1 MKHKGHLAGML
12 IAASLLTGCGTVV
25 RSLPL
30 PATATAQDASG
41 IALYFGAQ
49 PHPAVKTSIGPRS
62 ESVRVSRGTQAE
74 QPTCEQA
81 LAEALNRLRLY
92 AKNHGGNAVIN
103 VTTRFHE
110 KRSNSTTEYTCGV
123 SGSAGAIGV
132 SGDVVQL
139 NAQ

>member
-12 IAASLLTGCGTVV
+12 VAASLLTGCGTVV

-30 PATATAQDASG
+30 PAAATAPDTNGVA
-41 IALYFGAQ
+41 IYFGTQ
-49 PHPAVKTSIGPRS
+49 PHPDVKTSIGPRS
-62 ESVRVSRGTQAE
+62 ESVRVRRIEGE
-74 QPTCEQA
+74 QPTCDQA
-81 LAEALNRLRLY
+81 LAEALNRLRIY
-92 AKNHGGNAVIN
+92 AKNHGGNAVVN

-110 KRSNSTTEYTCGV
+110 KRSDSTTEYTCGV
-123 SGSAGAIGV
+123 SGSAGAIAV

>member
-30 PATATAQDASG
+30 PAAATAQDASG
-41 IALYFGAQ
+41 VALYFGSQ
-49 PHPAVKTSIGPRS
+49 PHPDVKTSIGPRS

-110 KRSNSTTEYTCGV
+110 QRSNSTTDYTCGV

>member
-12 IAASLLTGCGTVV
+12 VAASLLTGCGTVV

-30 PATATAQDASG
+30 PAAATASDTSG
-41 IALYFGAQ
+41 VAVYFGAQ
-49 PHPAVKTSIGPRS
+49 PHPDIKTTIGPRS
-62 ESVRVSRGTQAE
+62 ESVRVQRGTQAE
-74 QPTCEQA
+74 QQTCDQA
-81 LAEALNRLRLY
+81 LAEALNRLRVY

-110 KRSNSTTEYTCGV
+110 KRSNSTSEYTCGV
-123 SGSAGAIGV
+123 SGSAGAIAV

>member
-1 MKHKGHLAGML
+1 MRHKGHLAGML
-12 IAASLLTGCGTVV
+12 VAASLLTGCGTVV

-30 PATATAQDASG
+30 PAAVTTSDTNGVA
-41 IALYFGAQ
+41 IYFGAQ
-49 PHPAVKTSIGPRS
+49 PHPDIKTSIGPRS
-62 ESVRVSRGTQAE
+62 ESVRVQRGTQAE
-74 QPTCEQA
+74 QQTCDQA
-81 LAEALNRLRLY
+81 LAEALNRLRVY

-110 KRSNSTTEYTCGV
+110 KRSNSTSEYTCGV
-123 SGSAGAIGV
+123 SGSAGAIAV

>member
-12 IAASLLTGCGTVV
+12 VAASLLTGCGTVV

-30 PATATAQDASG
+30 PAAATAPDTSG
-41 IALYFGAQ
+41 VAIYFGTQ
-49 PHPAVKTSIGPRS
+49 PHPDVKTSIGPRS

-74 QPTCEQA
+74 QPTCDQA
-81 LAEALNRLRLY
+81 LAEALNRLRIY
-92 AKNHGGNAVIN
+92 AKNHGGNAVVN

-110 KRSNSTTEYTCGV
+110 KRSESTSEYTCGV
-123 SGSAGAIGV
+123 SGSAGAIAV
-132 SGDVVQL
+132 SGDVVLL

>member
-12 IAASLLTGCGTVV
+12 VAASLLTGCGTVV

-30 PATATAQDASG
+30 PAAATAPDTSG
-41 IALYFGAQ
+41 VAIYFGTQ
-49 PHPAVKTSIGPRS
+49 PHPDVKTSIGPRS
-62 ESVRVSRGTQAE
+62 ESVRVARGTQAE
-74 QPTCEQA
+74 QPTCDQA
-81 LAEALNRLRLY
+81 LAEALNRLRIY
-92 AKNHGGNAVIN
+92 AKNHGGNAVVN

-110 KRSNSTTEYTCGV
+110 KRSESTSEYTCGV
-123 SGSAGAIGV
+123 SGSAGAIAV

>member
-1 MKHKGHLAGML
+1 MKHTRHLAGML
-12 IAASLLTGCGTVV
+12 VATSLLTGCGTVV

-30 PATATAQDASG
+30 PAAATAPDTSG
-41 IALYFGAQ
+41 VAIYFGAQ
-49 PHPAVKTSIGPRS
+49 PHPEVKTSIGPRS
-62 ESVRVSRGTQAE
+62 ESVRVRRVESE

-81 LAEALNRLRLY
+81 LAEALNRLRIY
-92 AKNHGGNAVIN
+92 AKHHGGNAVIN

-110 KRSNSTTEYTCGV
+110 KSSNSTTEYTCGV
-123 SGSAGAIGV
+123 SGSAGAIAV

>member
-12 IAASLLTGCGTVV
+12 VAASLLTGCGTVV

-30 PATATAQDASG
+30 PPAATAADASG
-41 IALYFGAQ
+41 VAIYFGAQ
-49 PHPAVKTSIGPRS
+49 PHPDVKTSIGPRS
-62 ESVRVSRGTQAE
+62 ESVRVQRGTQTE

-81 LAEALNRLRLY
+81 LSEALNRLRTY

-103 VTTRFHE
+103 VTTRFHD
-110 KRSNSTTEYTCGV
+110 KRSNSTTEFTCGV
-123 SGSAGAIGV
+123 SGSAGAIAV

>member
-12 IAASLLTGCGTVV
+12 VAASLLTGCGTVV

-30 PATATAQDASG
+30 PAAATAPDTNG
-41 IALYFGAQ
+41 IAIYFGAQ
-49 PHPAVKTSIGPRS
+49 PHPEVKTSIGPRS
-62 ESVRVSRGTQAE
+62 ESVRVSRATQAE
-74 QPTCEQA
+74 QPTCDQA
-81 LAEALNRLRLY
+81 LAEALNRLRIY

-123 SGSAGAIGV
+123 SGSAGAIAV